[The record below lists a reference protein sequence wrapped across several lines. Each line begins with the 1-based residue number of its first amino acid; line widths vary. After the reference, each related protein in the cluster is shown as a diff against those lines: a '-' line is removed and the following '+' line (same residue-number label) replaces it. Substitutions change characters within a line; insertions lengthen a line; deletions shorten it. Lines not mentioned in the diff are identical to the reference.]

1 MIMNRRYR
9 LVLILLVCFSILA
22 GGTRVRAGEFSAG
35 AAVMYGWWKPFAA
48 NYLRQLDRKWPLETT
63 FYMKNSSALYGPVL
77 GYKISETWSL
87 SFTFL
92 MALHNQYSAGS
103 YNATLALDGLH
114 LARTAI
120 DRVNKYD
127 ADFRAYYKAGK
138 YADVFFGI
146 NMEADKYFG
155 DYRVL
160 INLAPVLPVT
170 LPLQGSLRSFS
181 YDCGPGVGVNL
192 RFELV
197 KNLALQARLSLY
209 VMGGTLQRYIQ
220 FEKRKVNTHMAF
232 KSIEEVL
239 LSYYIEG
246 ARTTIS
252 VGGRYQAMTFALMS
266 ASPREFF
273 QNYTTKFDQLGGII
287 ITASYAF

>member
-1 MIMNRRYR
+1 MIMNRRFR
-9 LVLILLVCFSILA
+9 LVLIILVCSSIIA

-35 AAVMYGWWKPFAA
+35 AVVMYGWWKPFAA
-48 NYLRQLDRKWPLETT
+48 NYLQQLDRKWPVETA
-63 FYMKNSSALYGPVL
+63 FYMKNSSALYGPML
-77 GYKISETWSL
+77 GYRVSETWNL
-87 SFTFL
+87 TFTLL
-92 MALHNQYSAGS
+92 MALHNQFSAAS
-103 YNATLALDGLH
+103 TNLTLALDGLH

-127 ADFRAYYKAGK
+127 ADLRAYYRAGR
-138 YADVFFGI
+138 YADVFFGV

-170 LPLQGSLRSFS
+170 IPLQGSLRSFS

-197 KNLALQARLSLY
+197 KNLSAQIRLSLY
-209 VMGGTLQRYIQ
+209 IMGGTLQRYIQ
-220 FEKRKVNTHMAF
+220 FEKRRVNTHLAF
-232 KSIEEVL
+232 KSINEVL

-252 VGGRYQAMTFALMS
+252 VGGRYHAMTFALMS

-273 QNYTTKFDQLGGII
+273 YNYTTKFDQLGGVIL
-287 ITASYAF
+287 TAAYTF